1 MTFEEFIDVAGK
13 TFGGLSGTQTNQFRQ
28 LEALYTDWN
37 SKINVISRKDIG
49 ELYSHHVLHSL
60 AIAEYMKLSMPDV
73 FEAMK
78 DPSCGTGILDIGT
91 GGGFPGIPLAILLP
105 GGRFTL
111 CDSVGKKIKVAS
123 AVAESIG
130 LQNVSTVNARA
141 ESLDGKYDYIV
152 SRAVTSIEN
161 FLPWTSGRAG
171 KGIFYL
177 KGGDIAEELGTAM
190 QRFRIKPGTV
200 HTWKIDSWLHDSYFE
215 GKVVIFF
222 EGNFS
227 GFLRK

>member
-1 MTFEEFIDVAGK
+1 M
-13 TFGGLSGTQTNQFRQ
+13 
-28 LEALYTDWN
+28 
-37 SKINVISRKDIG
+37 
-49 ELYSHHVLHSL
+49 
-60 AIAEYMKLSMPDV
+60 
-73 FEAMK
+73 
-78 DPSCGTGILDIGT
+78 
-91 GGGFPGIPLAILLP
+91 
-105 GGRFTL
+105 
-111 CDSVGKKIKVAS
+111 
-123 AVAESIG
+123 AESIG

-177 KGGDIAEELGTAM
+177 KGGDIADELGTAM